1 MRNVKGKE
9 NNYSLV
15 PFCALI
21 FLRSRESLSL
31 LMLLM
36 KPIQFLFIVIRTGEY
51 LGMTQHDWPPSRHES
66 HTSPNKKGDSSSP
79 PLKVMFKISVQRDI
93 YQPLALAGPLV
104 PHHGR
109 SQNSDPS
116 GSKRRAGNLVARNS
130 LLRRLQSGHCGENS
144 IKHDWLVVL
153 TILKN
158 MKVNGWWI
166 IPCIMENKKC
176 LKPPATWGLIEASI
190 YGSNPFQALA
200 SPRKRWAVSGF
211 GSGCRRC
218 LFRAIFGGNTMGI
231 WWENN
236 GISLGWWNMV

>member
-1 MRNVKGKE
+1 
-9 NNYSLV
+9 
-15 PFCALI
+15 
-21 FLRSRESLSL
+21 
-31 LMLLM
+31 MLLM

-144 IKHDWLVVL
+144 IKHDWFVVL

-166 IPCIMENKKC
+166 IRYIMENKKC
-176 LKPPATWGLIEASI
+176 LKPPT
-190 YGSNPFQALA
+190 
-200 SPRKRWAVSGF
+200 K
-211 GSGCRRC
+211 
-218 LFRAIFGGNTMGI
+218 
-231 WWENN
+231 
-236 GISLGWWNMV
+236 

>member
-1 MRNVKGKE
+1 MLGRPQDMNPTHQPTKKE
-9 NNYSLV
+9 
-15 PFCALI
+15 
-21 FLRSRESLSL
+21 
-31 LMLLM
+31 
-36 KPIQFLFIVIRTGEY
+36 
-51 LGMTQHDWPPSRHES
+51 
-66 HTSPNKKGDSSSP
+66 DSSSP

-104 PHHGR
+104 HHCR

-144 IKHDWLVVL
+144 IKHDWFVVL

-158 MKVNGWWI
+158 KKVNDWWI
-166 IPCIMENKKC
+166 IPYIMENKKC
-176 LKPPATWGLIEASI
+176 LKPPATWGLTEASI

-211 GSGCRRC
+211 GS
-218 LFRAIFGGNTMGI
+218 
-231 WWENN
+231 
-236 GISLGWWNMV
+236 